1 MRFVRIAKG
10 LNDMPATNMVF
21 AKMGAD
27 VSRVS
32 TFVIQ
37 FGFISSLTLLI

>member
-1 MRFVRIAKG
+1 MLVDKTAAYMG
-10 LNDMPATNMVF
+10 F

-27 VSRVS
+27 GNRVS
-32 TFVIQ
+32 TFVFQ

>member
-1 MRFVRIAKG
+1 MFSSDKNKENQRVDK
-10 LNDMPATNMVF
+10 PAGNMGF

-32 TFVIQ
+32 TFV
-37 FGFISSLTLLI
+37 F